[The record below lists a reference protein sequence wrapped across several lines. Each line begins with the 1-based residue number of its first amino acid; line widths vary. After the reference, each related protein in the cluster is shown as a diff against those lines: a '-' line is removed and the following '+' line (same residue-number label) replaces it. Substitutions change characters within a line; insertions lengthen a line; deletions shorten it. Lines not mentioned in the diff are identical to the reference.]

1 MKLTIFAA
9 TGGIGRLVVEQAV
22 SAGHDVTAVS
32 RKPLQLDDV
41 NSVQADLGSPDL
53 AALVTAVEG
62 AEAVLSALGPRSKSE
77 YGIASKGTRAIIEAM
92 GAAGVRRAVVVSA
105 APVGTV
111 PSPGRAHPPKHDPG
125 DGFAMRYFMGPAI
138 KAMIKSHYLDLAIM
152 EDELRAS
159 TLEWTII
166 RPPKLTNK
174 ARTTNYRTML
184 NQNVCG
190 GLSVSRADVAQEMLR
205 VLTQPNTIGHTVGI
219 AN

>member
-62 AEAVLSALGPRSKSE
+62 ADAVLSALGPRSKSE

-92 GAAGVRRAVVVSA
+92 GAQIL
-105 APVGTV
+105 T
-111 PSPGRAHPPKHDPG
+111 
-125 DGFAMRYFMGPAI
+125 PAQTRER
-138 KAMIKSHYLDLAIM
+138 L
-152 EDELRAS
+152 
-159 TLEWTII
+159 
-166 RPPKLTNK
+166 
-174 ARTTNYRTML
+174 
-184 NQNVCG
+184 
-190 GLSVSRADVAQEMLR
+190 GLGA
-205 VLTQPNTIGHTVGI
+205 
-219 AN
+219 